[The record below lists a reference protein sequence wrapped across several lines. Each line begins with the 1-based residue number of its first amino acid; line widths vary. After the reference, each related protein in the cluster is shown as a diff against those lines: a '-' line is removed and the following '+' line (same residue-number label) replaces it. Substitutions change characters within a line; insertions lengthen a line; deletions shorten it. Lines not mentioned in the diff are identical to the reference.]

1 MRPTTFF
8 LAQSIIWVPK
18 ISDGPIDYQA
28 RQHEIDF
35 VLTPYTGSPN
45 LSFTNAQKTL
55 KLSYRNTTLMFERN
69 SKKTSGLDST
79 AVRAAQPGSQT
90 NPLLDPQMPIV
101 SDADDRLVLDVEGL
115 VTNQDGTCVYFIK
128 LQRLHGFEIKSRYSF
143 WISDEYGPYI
153 YRFSQTGQLIQ
164 TIQPVNAV
172 LPKDSSGA
180 LDFTSESD
188 PATGRATNQGNF
200 FIILTSSKLNIST
213 MKRIRRSHNR
223 REYPNPVCDAS
234 IFHDSRRWRRLA
246 LHAALRIRRLEP
258 RCRPPL
264 GWRMGRST
272 PTERQRKG

>member
-1 MRPTTFF
+1 MCASPHLF

-55 KLSYRNTTLMFERN
+55 KLTYRNTTLMFERN

-79 AVRAAQPGSQT
+79 AVRAAQSGSQT

-101 SDADDRLVLDVEGL
+101 STADDRLVLDVEGL
-115 VTNQDGTCVYFIK
+115 VANQDGTYVFCFYF
-128 LQRLHGFEIKSRYSF
+128 QRLHGFEVGFCHRF

-188 PATGRATNQGNF
+188 PATGRAANQGNF
-200 FIILTSSKLNIST
+200 FFILTPSRLDIST
-213 MKRIRRSHNR
+213 MKVSK
-223 REYPNPVCDAS
+223 V
-234 IFHDSRRWRRLA
+234 
-246 LHAALRIRRLEP
+246 
-258 RCRPPL
+258 
-264 GWRMGRST
+264 
-272 PTERQRKG
+272 